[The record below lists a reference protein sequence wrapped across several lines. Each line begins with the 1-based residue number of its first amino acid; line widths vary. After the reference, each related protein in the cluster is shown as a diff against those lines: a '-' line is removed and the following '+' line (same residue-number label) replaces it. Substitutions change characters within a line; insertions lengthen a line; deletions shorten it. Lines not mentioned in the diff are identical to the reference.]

1 MRLRDPVYGCMG
13 AISALQQQ
21 VQSLQA
27 ELNAV
32 RGEIL
37 KYKLREANMIPSSHH
52 VGMLPSSGAVSIAAP
67 PPPPP
72 PPPPLPPPSLPL
84 PLPLT
89 SSPPSMYIQQR
100 DPTTYTTI
108 SSDNISYF
116 G

>member
-27 ELNAV
+27 EVNVV

-37 KYKLREANMIPSSHH
+37 KYKLREASMISSSH
-52 VGMLPSSGAVSIAAP
+52 VPMLQSSGSVSIATP

-72 PPPPLPPPSLPL
+72 PPPPLPPN
-84 PLPLT
+84 
-89 SSPPSMYIQQR
+89 SSSSSMYIQQQR
-100 DPTTYTTI
+100 DPTNYSRI
-108 SSDNISYF
+108 STDNLPYF

>member
-37 KYKLREANMIPSSHH
+37 KYKLREANMIPSSH
-52 VGMLPSSGAVSIAAP
+52 VAMLPSSGAVS
-67 PPPPP
+67 
-72 PPPPLPPPSLPL
+72 
-84 PLPLT
+84 
-89 SSPPSMYIQQR
+89 
-100 DPTTYTTI
+100 TT
-108 SSDNISYF
+108 
-116 G
+116 